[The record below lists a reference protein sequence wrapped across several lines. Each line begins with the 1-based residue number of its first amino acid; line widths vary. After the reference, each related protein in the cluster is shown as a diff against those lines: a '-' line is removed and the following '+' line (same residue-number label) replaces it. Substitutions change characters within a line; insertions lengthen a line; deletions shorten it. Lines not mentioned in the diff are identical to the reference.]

1 MLFSSMTF
9 LFIFLPAVAAVYFL
23 APKRFKN
30 DVLLVASFLFYAFG
44 EPWYV
49 FLMIASVF
57 VNYVGARLIEST
69 RFKKTVLFL
78 TVAANLGTLGY
89 FKYFNFVVEN
99 VNAVFGAR
107 LGPVY
112 IVLPVGISF
121 YTFQALSYVI
131 DVYRGQVAAQKDAY
145 RLALYIM
152 LFPQLI
158 AGPIVKY
165 HDIAGQIDDRAE
177 DIDDVYYGA
186 LRFIGGLAKKMLI
199 ADTLGML
206 ADEVFGGD
214 LRYVSTPVAWAGAIA
229 YMFQIYYDFSG
240 YSDMAIGLCRMFGFK
255 IPENFDHP
263 YVSRSITEFW
273 RRWHISLSTW
283 FKEYLYIPLGG
294 NRVSKPRTAFNL
306 MFVFLMTGLWHGAG
320 WTFVLWGAF
329 HGALIVCEKLAGLD
343 TAKRGR
349 ARDFFMRVYTLAAVL
364 AGWVLFRAE
373 SLPAAVDYFKKM
385 LGLIPDEY
393 AALDFVYYVDGEE
406 ALAFAF
412 AAVLSAPVAKDF
424 FTAQNKHPVLARAV
438 ALALFL
444 LSVTVIGAGTFNPFI
459 YFRF

>member
-1 MLFSSMTF
+1 
-9 LFIFLPAVAAVYFL
+9 
-23 APKRFKN
+23 
-30 DVLLVASFLFYAFG
+30 
-44 EPWYV
+44 
-49 FLMIASVF
+49 
-57 VNYVGARLIEST
+57 
-69 RFKKTVLFL
+69 
-78 TVAANLGTLGY
+78 
-89 FKYFNFVVEN
+89 
-99 VNAVFGAR
+99 
-107 LGPVY
+107 
-112 IVLPVGISF
+112 
-121 YTFQALSYVI
+121 
-131 DVYRGQVAAQKDAY
+131 
-145 RLALYIM
+145 
-152 LFPQLI
+152 
-158 AGPIVKY
+158 
-165 HDIAGQIDDRAE
+165 
-177 DIDDVYYGA
+177 
-186 LRFIGGLAKKMLI
+186 MLI

-424 FTAQNKHPVLARAV
+424 FTARTKHPVLARAV
-438 ALALFL
+438 ALVLFL